1 MMGYDGKAWLVF
13 FHGIAPPC
21 GPQFGSSYQGKMA
34 TRELLWQYANQ
45 TKYFRAASYEIQQV
59 SNLKDGQKIVRD
71 LADKA
76 LVEIY
81 MWSVHRFH
89 REHEP
94 PAAGLVMKKSRQAN
108 QSFQSRLADL
118 RHELRTPIGHIIGY
132 AELIDEDLSEGQ
144 RKVYGHDLSA
154 IMGAGQKMLSIIDQ
168 HFNAQKSSLEGIELA
183 EAQFSLRM
191 QAEPYRRI
199 HRDAARRCDG
209 RR

>member
-1 MMGYDGKAWLVF
+1 
-13 FHGIAPPC
+13 
-21 GPQFGSSYQGKMA
+21 
-34 TRELLWQYANQ
+34 
-45 TKYFRAASYEIQQV
+45 
-59 SNLKDGQKIVRD
+59 
-71 LADKA
+71 
-76 LVEIY
+76 
-81 MWSVHRFH
+81 
-89 REHEP
+89 
-94 PAAGLVMKKSRQAN
+94 MKKSRQAN

-191 QAEPYRRI
+191 QLNHIGGYTEMLRE
-199 HRDAARRCDG
+199 DAMDG
-209 RR
+209 GDKSLVELTRLLEKIALWVKT